1 MSNLQLGFKGDVLVP
16 VDSHFPVEKFK
27 AITDGYDADDKRA
40 VADARA
46 KLATAFKAKAKSVN
60 EKYIVPPKTTDFAIV
75 YAPTESLYKE
85 LTEYQD
91 PSTKELLT
99 QELMKKHKVVIC
111 GPNTLSAYLQSL
123 HMGFQ
128 SLKVQKG
135 ATEIYNHLK
144 TISSRFGKHFEN
156 IISLR
161 KKLEEAMSVVDKFGT
176 DARSI
181 TRTLERA
188 NLKTEIQN
196 LKDTLN
202 NTINTSLGSMSTSFN
217 NLSTGVTKDMTEAL
231 TKVDEKVG
239 NFNQQVQLLNQSQE
253 GITKILA
260 GVKKYG
266 TLAEFSLDALIKDL
280 LPASQF
286 MTNVKMKE
294 DTSENVEFAI
304 RLQGDVLVPVDSHFP
319 VEKFKAITDGY
330 DADDKRAVADA
341 RAKLATAF
349 KAKAKSVNEK
359 YIVPPKTTDF
369 AIVYAPTESLYKELT
384 EYQDPSTKELLT
396 QELMKKH
403 KVVICGPNTLS
414 AYLQSLHMGFQSLKV
429 QKGATEIY
437 NHLKTIS
444 SRFGKHFENIISLRK
459 KLEEAMSVVDK
470 FGTDARSITR
480 TLESIKDPEQLEK
493 AVQTENV
500 EKFVDHSKQAK
511 N

>member
-1 MSNLQLGFKGDVLVP
+1 MDTILLVILILLLGAVSIILYLNL
-16 VDSHFPVEKFK
+16 
-27 AITDGYDADDKRA
+27 
-40 VADARA
+40 
-46 KLATAFKAKAKSVN
+46 KSKPLDEN
-60 EKYIVPPKTTDFAIV
+60 ANKQGE
-75 YAPTESLYKE
+75 
-85 LTEYQD
+85 
-91 PSTKELLT
+91 
-99 QELMKKHKVVIC
+99 
-111 GPNTLSAYLQSL
+111 
-123 HMGFQ
+123 
-128 SLKVQKG
+128 
-135 ATEIYNHLK
+135 EI
-144 TISSRFGKHFEN
+144 
-156 IISLR
+156 
-161 KKLEEAMSVVDKFGT
+161 
-176 DARSI
+176 
-181 TRTLERA
+181 A
-188 NLKTEIQN
+188 NLKLEITN
-196 LKDTLN
+196 LKDSLN
-202 NTINTSLGSMSTSFN
+202 TTINNSLGSMSTSFN
-217 NLSTGVTKDMTEAL
+217 ALSTGVTKDMTETL
-231 TKVDEKVG
+231 TKVEEKVG

-286 MTNVKMKE
+286 MTNVKMQE
-294 DTSENVEFAI
+294 NTSENVEFAI
-304 RLQGDVLVPVDSHFP
+304 KLQGDVLVPVDSHFP

-330 DADDKRAVADA
+330 DADDKRAVAEA
-341 RAKLATAF
+341 RKQLASAF

-396 QELMKKH
+396 QELMKKY

-444 SRFGKHFENIISLRK
+444 TRFSKHFENIISLRK
-459 KLEEAMSVVDK
+459 KLEEAMGVVDK

-480 TLESIKDPEQLEK
+480 TLESIKDPEQIEK
-493 AVQTENV
+493 AVETENV
-500 EKFVDHSKQAK
+500 ENFVERNRQLK

>member
-1 MSNLQLGFKGDVLVP
+1 MDTILLVILILLLGAVSIILYLNL
-16 VDSHFPVEKFK
+16 
-27 AITDGYDADDKRA
+27 
-40 VADARA
+40 
-46 KLATAFKAKAKSVN
+46 KSKPLDEN
-60 EKYIVPPKTTDFAIV
+60 ANKQGE
-75 YAPTESLYKE
+75 
-85 LTEYQD
+85 
-91 PSTKELLT
+91 
-99 QELMKKHKVVIC
+99 
-111 GPNTLSAYLQSL
+111 
-123 HMGFQ
+123 
-128 SLKVQKG
+128 
-135 ATEIYNHLK
+135 EI
-144 TISSRFGKHFEN
+144 
-156 IISLR
+156 
-161 KKLEEAMSVVDKFGT
+161 
-176 DARSI
+176 
-181 TRTLERA
+181 A
-188 NLKTEIQN
+188 NLKLEITN
-196 LKDTLN
+196 LKDSLN
-202 NTINTSLGSMSTSFN
+202 TTINNSLGSMSTSFN
-217 NLSTGVTKDMTEAL
+217 ALSTGVTKDMTETL
-231 TKVDEKVG
+231 TKVEEKVG

-286 MTNVKMKE
+286 MTNVKMQE
-294 DTSENVEFAI
+294 NTSENVEFAI
-304 RLQGDVLVPVDSHFP
+304 KLQGDVLVPVDSHFP

-341 RAKLATAF
+341 RKQLASAF

-396 QELMKKH
+396 QELMKKY

-444 SRFGKHFENIISLRK
+444 TRFSKHFENIISLRK
-459 KLEEAMSVVDK
+459 KLEEAMGVVDK

-480 TLESIKDPEQLEK
+480 TLESIKDPEQIEK
-493 AVQTENV
+493 AVETENV
-500 EKFVDHSKQAK
+500 EKFVERSRQLK